1 MKIIIG
7 NTGLVGTTLSETINF
22 DLKFNSTNLS
32 DFPKI
37 VDDGAELYLTCLPAT
52 KWMVNKNTTGDFEN
66 IMNILNLIKG
76 KKYKKVVL
84 ISTIDVYN
92 TSELKSNENTTPLV
106 QNLNYGNNRYLFEV
120 LVKEYLQTED
130 LKIFRLPA
138 LFNKHIKKNILF
150 DLINN
155 NNVDTI
161 NSNSSFQW
169 YNLNNLSTDIIK
181 YSEKYPNEVVFNL
194 FPEPIDSLEIINLFP
209 SFSNQVN
216 FLKNKIVYDFTTKFS
231 NNGYISTKEEIL
243 TEIKELINELII
255 K

>member
-7 NTGLVGTTLSETINF
+7 NTGLVGTTLCESVNF
-22 DLKFNSTNLS
+22 DLKFNSSNLS
-32 DFPKI
+32 DFPNI
-37 VDDGAELYLTCLPAT
+37 VEDGSDLYLTCLPAT

-66 IMNILNLIKG
+66 MMNIINLIKS
-76 KKYKKVVL
+76 KKYKKVIL

-92 TSELKSNENTTPLV
+92 SSELKSNENTIPLI

-120 LVKEYLQTED
+120 LVKEYLQTEE

-138 LFNKHIKKNILF
+138 LFNQHIKKNILF

-155 NNVDTI
+155 NNVELI

-169 YNLNNLSTDIIK
+169 YNLNNLSNDIIK
-181 YSEKYPNEVVFNL
+181 YSEKYPNEIVFNL

-209 SFSNQVN
+209 FLLNQVN
-216 FLKNKIVYDFTTKFS
+216 FSENKIVYDFTTKFS
-231 NNGYISTKEEIL
+231 NNGYISLKEEIL
-243 TEIKELINELII
+243 KEIKELINELSV